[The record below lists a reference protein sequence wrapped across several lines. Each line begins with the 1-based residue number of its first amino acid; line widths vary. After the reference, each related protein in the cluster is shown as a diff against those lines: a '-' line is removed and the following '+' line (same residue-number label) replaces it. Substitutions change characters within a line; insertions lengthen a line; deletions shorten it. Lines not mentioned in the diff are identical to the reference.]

1 MSRPVGSKNK
11 KKVIKAALPEKEEM
25 VVISKSGKEGN
36 TQVILLANNK
46 EYYSLG
52 NTVLEALNN
61 LPLHYLDLKTKGTIV
76 VRRGEYIAERFFFHR
91 PLKFLIRNE
100 ARRQYWAQLLE
111 AELKSKHG

>member
-1 MSRPVGSKNK
+1 MPRGRKKGSKV
-11 KKVIKAALPEKEEM
+11 KVGTVP
-25 VVISKSGKEGN
+25 VVTDTFQATFQAKL
-36 TQVILLANNK
+36 QANNT
-46 EYYSLG
+46 EYLG
-52 NTVLEALNN
+52 EGESVLEALNN